1 MVEASGS
8 WTVPQA
14 DRSALIEA
22 GRFLL
27 FRFLPVGV
35 SFAAYGYVLSLLG
48 WDSRQVQSASTVFAL
63 AVVLGEAALLSD
75 REAGL
80 RDFFR
85 ASLFLV
91 LTTPLL
97 QFAPL
102 GMDSYNFHLVA
113 GLNEVWMPSFLA
125 LTVNL
130 SLASV
135 AGLMFNFLH
144 RWQYGQA
151 DRGHGAFRR
160 AAMVVFPQ
168 ALMVYGVVLVI
179 SNL

>member
-1 MVEASGS
+1 MLLAGLAPDFEAAQEMVVSGKWSGSDADESTVNIPDSPLVEASGS

-35 SFAAYGYVLSLLG
+35 SFAAFGYVLSLLG

-63 AVVLGEAALLSD
+63 AVVLGEAVLLSD

-91 LTTPLL
+91 LTTPLP

-102 GMDSYNFHLVA
+102 GMDPYNFHFVA
-113 GLNEVWMPSFLA
+113 GLNEV
-125 LTVNL
+125 
-130 SLASV
+130 
-135 AGLMFNFLH
+135 
-144 RWQYGQA
+144 
-151 DRGHGAFRR
+151 
-160 AAMVVFPQ
+160 
-168 ALMVYGVVLVI
+168 
-179 SNL
+179 